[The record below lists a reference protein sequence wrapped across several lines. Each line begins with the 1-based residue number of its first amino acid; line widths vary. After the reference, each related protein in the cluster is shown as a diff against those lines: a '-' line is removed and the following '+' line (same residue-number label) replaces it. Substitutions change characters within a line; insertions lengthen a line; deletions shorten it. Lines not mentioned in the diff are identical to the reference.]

1 MTAYGLVI
9 PTEQRCQEFLPSSRA
24 RAVQPSCQGE
34 GGGHY
39 FQILTLPS
47 SHFGTVRVGGR
58 RGVDTQEKYQLPL
71 AFYAFQP
78 NAPE

>member
-1 MTAYGLVI
+1 MPRISSL
-9 PTEQRCQEFLPSSRA
+9 ESRA
-24 RAVQPSCQGE
+24 RGTAFMSGG

-78 NAPE
+78 NAPEWSVEYIR

>member
-1 MTAYGLVI
+1 MPRISSL
-9 PTEQRCQEFLPSSRA
+9 ESRA
-24 RAVQPSCQGE
+24 RYSLHVRGR

-58 RGVDTQEKYQLPL
+58 RGVDTSYH
-71 AFYAFQP
+71 YAFQL
-78 NAPE
+78 NEVLSASVRRSF

>member
-34 GGGHY
+34 GGGALLSNFNVAFKSLWY
-39 FQILTLPS
+39 
-47 SHFGTVRVGGR
+47 GEGR
-58 RGVDTQEKYQLPL
+58 GKTRS
-71 AFYAFQP
+71 
-78 NAPE
+78 

>member
-1 MTAYGLVI
+1 MPRISSL
-9 PTEQRCQEFLPSSRA
+9 ESRA
-24 RAVQPSCQGE
+24 RYSLHVRGR